1 MGGLNHK
8 GSYSGMLA
16 RTEQRA
22 DCVGQARR
30 NLGNLGTTGDLNK
43 VEDCGR
49 PDGAG
54 QARQYLGTEGLNH
67 KRSHS
72 GIAAKQIERARH
84 AET

>member
-30 NLGNLGTTGDLNK
+30 NLGTTGDLN
-43 VEDCGR
+43 
-49 PDGAG
+49 
-54 QARQYLGTEGLNH
+54 H
-67 KRSHS
+67 KGSYS
-72 GIAAKQIERARH
+72 GMLVRFVITAEIGRARY
-84 AET
+84 TQT